1 MSRTA
6 RAVINLA
13 ALKHNLSIV
22 KQHAPKSRVMAV
34 VKADAYGHGILD
46 VAKAIVGDT
55 DAFAVACLSEAI
67 TLREAGIDKKIL
79 CFEGMRSADELDA
92 FVQQQIDMVVHH
104 EWQLQILADTQHQAV
119 LNVWLKYD
127 SGMHRLG
134 LNDQQLQLGLS
145 LCESCSAINSVSL
158 FTHMANADN
167 KNNPSTTQQIERFNA
182 ATQQCVGE
190 KSLSNSACILGWPD
204 AHADWVRPGIMLY
217 GANPFISGSAT
228 EYDLKPVM
236 TFQSQL
242 ISIRQQKQGD
252 PIGYG
257 GEWVCPNDMTIG
269 VVAVGYGDGYP
280 RHAKPG
286 TQVLIDGNMYP
297 LVGRVSMDLLTIDL
311 SAAADIAVGD
321 TVTLWGEGLPV
332 EQIAADAQTIAY
344 ELLCGVSQ
352 RVTHVYVD

>member
-6 RAVINLA
+6 QAIINLA
-13 ALKHNLSIV
+13 ALKHNLGIV
-22 KQHAPKSRVMAV
+22 KQHAPQSQVMAV
-34 VKADAYGHGILD
+34 IKADAYGHGMLE
-46 VAKAIVGDT
+46 VATALVDA
-55 DAFAVACLSEAI
+55 DAFAVACLSEARI
-67 TLREAGIDKKIL
+67 LREAGINKKIL
-79 CFEGMRSADELDA
+79 CLEGMTSADELEA
-92 FVQQQIDMVVHH
+92 FAQQQIDMVVHH
-104 EWQLQILADTQHQAV
+104 EWQLQVLAESQHQAA
-119 LNVWLKYD
+119 LNVWLKHD

-134 LNDQQLQLGLS
+134 FNDEQLQRGLA
-145 LCESCSAINSVSL
+145 LCKSCSAINRVSL

-167 KNNPSTTQQIERFNA
+167 KNDTSTTQQIERFNA
-182 ATQQCVGE
+182 ATESFVGE

-217 GANPFISGSAT
+217 GVNPFITGSAA
-228 EYDLKPVM
+228 ECDLKPVM
-236 TFQSQL
+236 TFKSQL

-257 GEWVCPNDMTIG
+257 GEWTCPNDMTLG

-286 TQVLIDGNMYP
+286 TKVLIGGKKYP

-311 SAAADIAVGD
+311 SGAVDTAVGD
-321 TVTLWGEGLPV
+321 AVTLWGEGLPV
-332 EQIAADAQTIAY
+332 EQIAADAKTIAY

-352 RVTHVYVD
+352 RVAHVYVD